1 MGCLVSQGLDGPNLL
16 PVQLDLRGRAC
27 VIVGAGAVASRKAAR
42 FLEAGARVLLIAPEV
57 GGAPGPAADAD
68 AGSAGA
74 RTVLGRAY
82 AGPADLAGAFLVVA
96 ATGDPE
102 LNARVAADARA
113 LGALALRADAPG
125 DSDFALPA
133 TLRRGALSVSFATGG
148 RCPALALRLRR
159 EAEALYD
166 AAHATFLDLVAEL
179 KADPRYAAMGGPE
192 RRALQSGL
200 AESGLLERLRRDSV
214 EACRAELLARLDGP
228 VPDRGSVALVGA
240 GPGDPGLL
248 TLRAA
253 AFLREAQVVV
263 HDALVNPAILDR
275 HAPQAE
281 RIDAGKHK
289 GHCVLT
295 QDAINEL
302 LVRLAREGR
311 RVVRLK
317 GGDPY
322 LFGRGGEELRALR
335 AAGVPCQVVP
345 GVSSLSAVPAAAG
358 IPVTDRE
365 FGTSVGAFS
374 LHRRDGRNPDPAQWR
389 SMAQGPDTLV
399 LFMGLSVLPMA
410 CAELIRHGRV
420 PELPAALV
428 LRGTLP
434 DQRTLVGTLA
444 TLPALLAAVQA
455 ETPGPLP
462 GPGLIVVGEVVRLAG
477 PDPVLDSIAV
487 GRPAESGTQVATEQP
502 ALSGTPVAREQPD
515 ESRAPVA
522 AGPAQVP
529 GLPGADRPPVP
540 PVACAAA
547 LPAPAPA
554 RPMIHQLLARPRS
567 GADIEA
573 GSFAVIDREAGAHG
587 WAPDQWAVARRLV
600 HTCADFGILEGL
612 RFRHDAVAAGI
623 RALRAGR
630 PIYVDANMIRSGLSL
645 ARLRAVHRGYGP
657 GDLHCHVADADVAEQ
672 AAESGLPRSLF
683 ALRKAAP
690 LLEGAIVAIGNAP
703 VALLELNRMI
713 VEEGLRPALV
723 VGMPVGFVHV
733 LESKRELLALDVPA
747 VVLEGRRGG
756 SPLVVATLHALAGL
770 AGEAL

>member
-42 FLEAGARVLLIAPEV
+42 FLEAGARVLLIAPEI
-57 GGAPGPAADAD
+57 GGAAEGQGTPGRAAGAD
-68 AGSAGA
+68 AGCAGA

-133 TLRRGALSVSFATGG
+133 TLRRGALSVSFATEG

-159 EAEALYD
+159 EAEARYD

-179 KADPRYAAMGGPE
+179 KADPRYAALGGPE

-410 CAELIRHGRV
+410 CAELIRHGRA
-420 PELPAALV
+420 PGLPAALV

-444 TLPALLAAVQA
+444 TLPALLAAMQA

-477 PDPVLDSIAV
+477 PGPVLDAV
-487 GRPAESGTQVATEQP
+487 AVSKPAESGAPRSAVP
-502 ALSGTPVAREQPD
+502 AV
-515 ESRAPVA
+515 V
-522 AGPAQVP
+522 
-529 GLPGADRPPVP
+529 
-540 PVACAAA
+540 CAAA
-547 LPAPAPA
+547 LPSPAPG
-554 RPMIHQLLARPRS
+554 RPLIHQLLARPRS

-612 RFRHDAVAAGI
+612 RFQHDAVAAGI

-645 ARLRAVHRGYGP
+645 ARLRAVHPGYGP

-672 AAESGLPRSLF
+672 AANSGLPRSLF

-733 LESKRELLALDVPA
+733 LESKRELLELDVPA

>member
-1 MGCLVSQGLDGPNLL
+1 
-16 PVQLDLRGRAC
+16 
-27 VIVGAGAVASRKAAR
+27 
-42 FLEAGARVLLIAPEV
+42 
-57 GGAPGPAADAD
+57 
-68 AGSAGA
+68 
-74 RTVLGRAY
+74 
-82 AGPADLAGAFLVVA
+82 
-96 ATGDPE
+96 
-102 LNARVAADARA
+102 
-113 LGALALRADAPG
+113 
-125 DSDFALPA
+125 
-133 TLRRGALSVSFATGG
+133 
-148 RCPALALRLRR
+148 
-159 EAEALYD
+159 
-166 AAHATFLDLVAEL
+166 
-179 KADPRYAAMGGPE
+179 
-192 RRALQSGL
+192 
-200 AESGLLERLRRDSV
+200 
-214 EACRAELLARLDGP
+214 
-228 VPDRGSVALVGA
+228 
-240 GPGDPGLL
+240 
-248 TLRAA
+248 
-253 AFLREAQVVV
+253 
-263 HDALVNPAILDR
+263 
-275 HAPQAE
+275 
-281 RIDAGKHK
+281 
-289 GHCVLT
+289 VLT

-410 CAELIRHGRV
+410 CAELIRHGRA

-444 TLPALLAAVQA
+444 TLPALLAAMQA

-462 GPGLIVVGEVVRLAG
+462 GPGLIVVGEVVRLASAG
-477 PDPVLDSIAV
+477 PVLDL
-487 GRPAESGTQVATEQP
+487 VAAEQP
-502 ALSGTPVAREQPD
+502 VASRAPIAAGQPD
-515 ESRAPVA
+515 ESATPLAALQPAESATPVAAEQPAESRTPIA

-529 GLPGADRPPVP
+529 GLRGVDRPPVP

-547 LPAPAPA
+547 LPSPAPA

-645 ARLRAVHRGYGP
+645 ARLRAVHPGYGP